1 VKSEKLRRKF
11 FLSPFIIHYSL
22 FTNLSCYN
30 FVVNKKD
37 IIWKLSYL
45 AAASAVFVIDQ
56 MSKAWAVRQLRFGDV
71 REVIPGFLNFAY
83 AENPGV
89 AFSFFDS
96 HGNAGRWGLSA
107 VAAIAAIL
115 VLYYFW
121 RVPRSDDRTLGGL
134 ALLLAGIVGNVT
146 DRMRLGFVVD
156 FIDVQ
161 FGSWH
166 YPTFNVADT
175 AICIGAGLLILDIL
189 LSRRKKET
197 EAKAE
202 AE

>member
-1 VKSEKLRRKF
+1 M
-11 FLSPFIIHYSL
+11 
-22 FTNLSCYN
+22 
-30 FVVNKKD
+30 
-37 IIWKLSYL
+37 WKLAYL
-45 AAASAVFVIDQ
+45 AAAGAVFVIDQ
-56 MSKAWAVRQLRFGDV
+56 MTKAWAVRRLRFGDA
-71 REVIPGFLNFAY
+71 REVIPNFLNFAY

-89 AFSFFDS
+89 AFSFFDG
-96 HGNAGRWGLSA
+96 HGDAGRWGLSA

-175 AICIGAGLLILDIL
+175 AICIGAGLLILDII
-189 LSRRKKET
+189 LSRKKKEAT
-197 EAKAE
+197 AKAE
-202 AE
+202 